1 MIDERPNAA
10 RMTQMGGTSAQGFD
24 PAALL
29 LIVMVAGVGAALAIA
44 ALRRR
49 PKVPRWMK
57 LGRARK
63 RLDVIRRDLDRMA
76 EYAEELRDAEPAVS
90 QPFELGLAAMAACNW
105 DKAIEHFQEARTRVG
120 SGQLV
125 PLLVQIGVCHYMQGS
140 LVDALKEFGESSRL
154 AEREGD
160 KPGRAAALANI
171 GVIHHEY
178 GELGSALTHLNQAV
192 AISRESGNHRVVAL
206 CLSNIGNIQRDKGQF
221 DDALQSHEDALALSR
236 RIKYEPGV
244 VSGLGNA
251 ASVRR
256 DKGELDK
263 ALELCAEA
271 VEIARKVGDNF
282 GYAVELGSIGGVY
295 RDKGDLDRALKFHE
309 DALAGARRIG
319 FRLGEAT
326 ELGNVG
332 LILEKK
338 GAPGQA
344 IPNLVETLTIL
355 MLVGVSH
362 GQNQALL
369 GLSRCDDAL
378 GRERMQEMLKQAA
391 VSDEGAADLLD
402 RVDQLR
408 LRRPRPTKRA

>member
-1 MIDERPNAA
+1 
-10 RMTQMGGTSAQGFD
+10 MGGPPAQGFD

-29 LIVMVAGVGAALAIA
+29 VIVVVVGVGAALGIA

-49 PKVPRWMK
+49 PKVPSWLK

-76 EYAEELRDAEPAVS
+76 EYGGELRDAEPAVK
-90 QPFELGLAAMAACNW
+90 QPFELGLAAMTACHW
-105 DKAIEHFQEARTRVG
+105 DTAIEHFREAWTRAG
-120 SGQLV
+120 RAQLV
-125 PLLVQIGVCHYMQGS
+125 PLLVQIGVCHYMQGC
-140 LVDALKEFGESSRL
+140 LVDALREFGESSRL

-178 GELGSALTHLNQAV
+178 GELGSALTHLNQAM
-192 AISRESGNHRVVAL
+192 AISRESGDHRAVAL
-206 CLSNIGNIQRDKGQF
+206 CLSNIGNIQRDKGQL
-221 DDALQSHEDALALSR
+221 DDALQSHEDALAMSR
-236 RIKYEPGV
+236 QIGDEPGV
-244 VSGLGNA
+244 VSALGNT

-256 DKGELDK
+256 DRGELDK
-263 ALELCAEA
+263 ALELYAEA
-271 VEIARKVGDNF
+271 VEKAREVGDNF

-319 FRLGEAT
+319 FRLGEAA

-332 LILEKK
+332 LILEKR
-338 GAPGQA
+338 GAHGQA

-362 GQNQALL
+362 GQNQALF
-369 GLSRCDDAL
+369 GLSRCDDAV
-378 GRERMQEMLKQAA
+378 GRERMQELLKQAA
-391 VSDEGAADLLD
+391 VSDEGTADLLD
-402 RVDQLR
+402 RVDQIR
-408 LRRPRPTKRA
+408 LRRPRPTRRD

>member
-10 RMTQMGGTSAQGFD
+10 RMTQMGGTPAQSFD

-29 LIVMVAGVGAALAIA
+29 VIVLVVGAGAALAIA

-49 PKVPRWMK
+49 PKVPRWLK
-57 LGRARK
+57 LRRVRK

-76 EYAEELRDAEPAVS
+76 EYIGELRGSEIAVS
-90 QPFELGLAAMAACNW
+90 QPFERGLVAMTACQW
-105 DKAIEHFQEARTRVG
+105 DKAIEHFQEARTRTG
-120 SGQLV
+120 REHFV
-125 PLLVQIGVCHYMQGS
+125 PLLVQIGVCHYMQGC
-140 LVDALKEFGESSRL
+140 LGDALKEFGESSRL
-154 AEREGD
+154 ADREGD

-178 GELGSALTHLNQAV
+178 GELGSALTHLNEAL
-192 AISRESGNHRVVAL
+192 AISRETGNQRVVAL
-206 CLSNIGNIQRDKGQF
+206 CLGNIGNIQRDRGQL
-221 DDALQSHEDALALSR
+221 DDALQSHEDALAISR
-236 RIKYEPGV
+236 RIGDEPGV
-244 VSGLGNA
+244 VGGLGNT

-263 ALELCAEA
+263 ALELYAEA
-271 VEIARKVGDNF
+271 VEKARNVGDNF
-282 GYAVELGSIGGVY
+282 GYAVELGGVGGVY

-332 LILEKK
+332 LILEKR
-338 GAPGQA
+338 GAHGQA

-355 MLVGVSH
+355 MLVGVSN

-378 GRERMQEMLKQAA
+378 GRERLQELLKQAGA
-391 VSDEGAADLLD
+391 SDEGASDLLD

-408 LRRPRPTKRA
+408 LRRPLPKAGR